1 MKCHIT
7 YLCHLPAFYS
17 HRNLIGIS
25 SEPHRN
31 LAIGFLHFFRE
42 KYFVDMFKY
51 QPLNVCQICTCQ
63 KKNVSLCPNYT
74 LNINMTKINSN
85 VLSVF
90 ITLLLIV
97 VVVVSSLTTSNIVN
111 TLQEE
116 EQKKIELWAEA
127 TRQFILAGENDNID
141 LLLQVMEG
149 NTTIPVYMVDTNYN
163 LLLSRNVNEPK
174 RNVENFY
181 VEKINELRA
190 TQQPIEVR
198 ISDNV
203 MQYIYYE
210 QSSTLRWLAYF
221 PYIQLFVLLA
231 LAGVAAIALL
241 MVQRSEKNSLWVGL
255 SKETAHQLG
264 TPISSLN
271 AWNELLKD
279 NYPNDPLLPQMDE
292 DIRRLQM
299 IAERFSK
306 IGSQPTLELHE
317 VLPVIQSAMNYMR
330 ARTSS
335 KIEYR
340 LEVNGKSLEAKAMLC
355 VSLFEWVIE
364 NICKNAID
372 SMEGK
377 GSITINLQHDD
388 SRLYIDITDT
398 GKGIDRRNF
407 KRIFQPGYT
416 SKKRG
421 WGLGLSLGKRIIEN
435 YHRGKLFV
443 KQSQLGVGT
452 TFRIILEQPKDC

>member
-1 MKCHIT
+1 MN
-7 YLCHLPAFYS
+7 
-17 HRNLIGIS
+17 R
-25 SEPHRN
+25 
-31 LAIGFLHFFRE
+31 
-42 KYFVDMFKY
+42 
-51 QPLNVCQICTCQ
+51 
-63 KKNVSLCPNYT
+63 
-74 LNINMTKINSN
+74 INSN
-85 VLSVF
+85 ILSIG
-90 ITLLLIV
+90 ITLLLVI

-111 TLQEE
+111 ALQEE

-127 TRQFILAGENDNID
+127 TRQFILADENDNID

-149 NTTIPVYMVDTNYN
+149 NTTIPVYMVDTNYT
-163 LLLSRNVNEPK
+163 LLLSRNVQEPK
-174 RNVENFY
+174 RNVERFY
-181 VEKINELRA
+181 FNKINELRA

-210 QSSTLRWLAYF
+210 TSSTLQWLSYF
-221 PYIQLFVLLA
+221 PYIQLVVMLA
-231 LAGVAAIALL
+231 LAGLAAIALL

-271 AWNELLKD
+271 AWNELLKAT
-279 NYPNDPLLPQMDE
+279 YPNDPLLPQMDE

-299 IAERFSK
+299 ITERFSK
-306 IGSQPTLELHE
+306 IGSQPKLEACE
-317 VLPVIQSAMNYMR
+317 VLPVVQSAMDYMR
-330 ARTSS
+330 ARTSN

-340 LEVNGKSLEAKAMLC
+340 LNVEGLRLKAMLC
-355 VSLFEWVIE
+355 APLFEWVIE

-377 GSITINLQHDD
+377 GSITIEVKTENGKGKTKN
-388 SRLYIDITDT
+388 LYIDITDT

-421 WGLGLSLGKRIIEN
+421 WGLGLSLGKRIIED

-452 TFRIILEQPKDC
+452 TFRIVLCSVV

>member
-1 MKCHIT
+1 M
-7 YLCHLPAFYS
+7 
-17 HRNLIGIS
+17 N
-25 SEPHRN
+25 
-31 LAIGFLHFFRE
+31 
-42 KYFVDMFKY
+42 
-51 QPLNVCQICTCQ
+51 
-63 KKNVSLCPNYT
+63 
-74 LNINMTKINSN
+74 KINSN
-85 VLSVF
+85 ILSAC
-90 ITLLLIV
+90 ITIMLIFV
-97 VVVVSSLTTSNIVN
+97 VVASSLVTSHIVEKFA
-111 TLQEE
+111 QE

-127 TRQFILAGENDNID
+127 TRQFILADENDNID

-163 LLLSRNVNEPK
+163 LLLTRNVREPK
-174 RNVENFY
+174 RNVEAFY
-181 VEKINELRA
+181 ISKINELRA
-190 TQQPIEVR
+190 TQEPIEVR

-210 QSSTLRWLAYF
+210 TSSTLQWLSYF
-221 PYIQLFVLLA
+221 PYIQIVVMLA
-231 LAGVAAIALL
+231 LAGLAAIALL

-271 AWNELLKD
+271 AWNELLKAT
-279 NYPNDPLLPQMDE
+279 YPNDPLLPQMDE

-306 IGSQPTLELHE
+306 IGSQPTLEQHE
-317 VLPVIQSAMNYMR
+317 VLPVLQTAMDYMR
-330 ARTSS
+330 TRTSN
-335 KIEYR
+335 KIIYTLHAE
-340 LEVNGKSLEAKAMLC
+340 ETEHCQAMLC
-355 VSLFEWVIE
+355 VPLFEWVIE

-372 SMEGK
+372 SMDGK
-377 GSITINLQHDD
+377 GSITIEVKTENGKGKAEN
-388 SRLYIDITDT
+388 LYIDITDT

-443 KQSQLGVGT
+443 KHSQLGIGS
-452 TFRIILEQPKDC
+452 TFRIILKQSKDC

>member
-1 MKCHIT
+1 M
-7 YLCHLPAFYS
+7 
-17 HRNLIGIS
+17 N
-25 SEPHRN
+25 
-31 LAIGFLHFFRE
+31 
-42 KYFVDMFKY
+42 
-51 QPLNVCQICTCQ
+51 
-63 KKNVSLCPNYT
+63 
-74 LNINMTKINSN
+74 KINSN
-85 VLSVF
+85 ILSVC

-97 VVVVSSLTTSNIVN
+97 VVIISSLTTSNIVN

-127 TRQFILAGENDNID
+127 TRQFILADENDNID

-163 LLLSRNVNEPK
+163 LLLSRNVHEPK
-174 RNVENFY
+174 RHVETFY
-181 VEKINELRA
+181 IQKINELRA

-221 PYIQLFVLLA
+221 PYIQILVMLA
-231 LAGVAAIALL
+231 LAGLAAIALL
-241 MVQRSEKNSLWVGL
+241 MVQRSEQNSLWVGL

-271 AWNELLKD
+271 AWNELLKST
-279 NYPNDPLLPQMDE
+279 YPNDPLLPQMDE

-306 IGSQPTLELHE
+306 IGSQPTLEQRE
-317 VLPVIQSAMNYMR
+317 VLPVVRSAMDYMR
-330 ARTSS
+330 ARTSN
-335 KIEYR
+335 KIEYK
-340 LEVNGKSLEAKAMLC
+340 LELKGDVQETRAMLC
-355 VSLFEWVIE
+355 APLFEWVIE

-372 SMEGK
+372 AMEGK
-377 GSITINLQHDD
+377 GSITIAIQTILRAERTRTSSLPD
-388 SRLYIDITDT
+388 RLRLSDYNKLIIDITDT

-421 WGLGLSLGKRIIEN
+421 WGLGLSLGKRIIED
-435 YHRGKLFV
+435 YHRGELFV
-443 KQSQLGVGT
+443 KQSQSGVGT
-452 TFRIILEQPKDC
+452 TFRIVLKQSKDC

>member
-1 MKCHIT
+1 M
-7 YLCHLPAFYS
+7 
-17 HRNLIGIS
+17 N
-25 SEPHRN
+25 
-31 LAIGFLHFFRE
+31 
-42 KYFVDMFKY
+42 
-51 QPLNVCQICTCQ
+51 
-63 KKNVSLCPNYT
+63 
-74 LNINMTKINSN
+74 KINSN
-85 VLSVF
+85 ILSAC
-90 ITLLLIV
+90 ITIMLIFV
-97 VVVVSSLTTSNIVN
+97 VVASSLVTSHIVEKFA
-111 TLQEE
+111 QE

-127 TRQFILAGENDNID
+127 TRQFILADENDNID

-163 LLLSRNVNEPK
+163 LLLSRNVPEPK
-174 RNVENFY
+174 RNVEAFY
-181 VEKINELRA
+181 ISKINELRA
-190 TQQPIEVR
+190 TQEPIEVR

-210 QSSTLRWLAYF
+210 TSSTLQWLSYF
-221 PYIQLFVLLA
+221 PYIQIVVMLA
-231 LAGVAAIALL
+231 LAGLAAIALL

-271 AWNELLKD
+271 AWNELLKAT
-279 NYPNDPLLPQMDE
+279 YPNDPLLPQMDE

-306 IGSQPTLELHE
+306 IGSQPTLEHHE
-317 VLPVIQSAMNYMR
+317 VLPVLQSAMDYMR
-330 ARTSS
+330 ARTSN
-335 KIEYR
+335 KIEYA
-340 LEVNGKSLEAKAMLC
+340 LHAEGTEHCQTMLC
-355 VSLFEWVIE
+355 VPLFEWVIE

-377 GSITINLQHDD
+377 GSITIEVKTENGKGKTEN
-388 SRLYIDITDT
+388 LYIDITDT

-407 KRIFQPGYT
+407 RRIFNPGYT

-421 WGLGLSLGKRIIEN
+421 WGLGLSLGKRIIED

-452 TFRIILEQPKDC
+452 TFRIVLEQTKDR

>member
-1 MKCHIT
+1 MQPNQLT
-7 YLCHLPAFYS
+7 YQMNRL
-17 HRNLIGIS
+17 
-25 SEPHRN
+25 
-31 LAIGFLHFFRE
+31 
-42 KYFVDMFKY
+42 
-51 QPLNVCQICTCQ
+51 
-63 KKNVSLCPNYT
+63 
-74 LNINMTKINSN
+74 NSN
-85 VLSVF
+85 ILSVV
-90 ITLLLIV
+90 ITTLLVI
-97 VVVVSSLTTSNIVN
+97 VVVVSSLVTSHIVE
-111 TLQEE
+111 QFEQE

-127 TRQFILAGENDNID
+127 TRQFILAGENENID

-163 LLLSRNVNEPK
+163 LLLSRNVPEPK
-174 RNVENFY
+174 RNIEQFY
-181 VEKINELRA
+181 AKKINELRA
-190 TQQPIEVR
+190 TQEPIEVR
-198 ISDNV
+198 ISNNV

-210 QSSTLRWLAYF
+210 QSSTLQWLSFF
-221 PYIQLFVLLA
+221 PYIQLIVMLA
-231 LAGVAAIALL
+231 LAGLAAIALL

-271 AWNELLKD
+271 AWNELLKST
-279 NYPNDPLLPQMDE
+279 YPDDPLLPQMDE

-306 IGSQPTLELHE
+306 IGSQPTLEEREL
-317 VLPVIQSAMNYMR
+317 VPIIQSAMEYMR

-340 LEVNGKSLEAKAMLC
+340 LEVRGERLETMAMLC
-355 VSLFEWVIE
+355 APLFEWVIE

-372 SMEGK
+372 SMDGK
-377 GSITINLQHDD
+377 GSITIEVR
-388 SRLYIDITDT
+388 RLGDEAMRREGRVIIDITDT
-398 GKGIDRRNF
+398 GKGIDRRKF
-407 KRIFQPGYT
+407 KQIFQPGYT

-421 WGLGLSLGKRIIEN
+421 WGLGLSLSKRIIEN

-452 TFRIILEQPKDC
+452 TFRIVLRSVV

>member
-1 MKCHIT
+1 MN
-7 YLCHLPAFYS
+7 
-17 HRNLIGIS
+17 RW
-25 SEPHRN
+25 
-31 LAIGFLHFFRE
+31 
-42 KYFVDMFKY
+42 
-51 QPLNVCQICTCQ
+51 
-63 KKNVSLCPNYT
+63 
-74 LNINMTKINSN
+74 NSN
-85 VLSVF
+85 ILSVL
-90 ITLLLIV
+90 ITILLIV
-97 VVVVSSLTTSNIVN
+97 VVVVSSLVTSHIVE
-111 TLQEE
+111 QFEQE

-127 TRQFILAGENDNID
+127 TRQFILAGENENID

-163 LLLSRNVNEPK
+163 LLLSRNVQEPK
-174 RNVENFY
+174 RNVERFY
-181 VEKINELRA
+181 TKKINELRA
-190 TQQPIEVR
+190 TQEPIEVR
-198 ISDNV
+198 ISDSV

-210 QSSTLRWLAYF
+210 QSSTLQWLSYF
-221 PYIQLFVLLA
+221 PYIQLVVMLA
-231 LAGVAAIALL
+231 LAGLAAIALL

-271 AWNELLKD
+271 AWNELLKAT
-279 NYPNDPLLPQMDE
+279 YPNDPLLPQMDE

-306 IGSQPTLELHE
+306 IGSQPTLEPRE
-317 VLPVIQSAMNYMR
+317 VLPIVQSAMDYMR

-340 LEVNGKSLEAKAMLC
+340 LVGDEAMRQQGEGARAMLC
-355 VSLFEWVIE
+355 APLFEWVIE
-364 NICKNAID
+364 NLCKNAID

-377 GSITINLQHDD
+377 GSITIKLQLAENKLH
-388 SRLYIDITDT
+388 IDITDT

-421 WGLGLSLGKRIIEN
+421 WGLGLSLGKRIIED

-452 TFRIILEQPKDC
+452 TFRIVLEQTKDC

>member
-1 MKCHIT
+1 MN
-7 YLCHLPAFYS
+7 
-17 HRNLIGIS
+17 R
-25 SEPHRN
+25 
-31 LAIGFLHFFRE
+31 
-42 KYFVDMFKY
+42 
-51 QPLNVCQICTCQ
+51 
-63 KKNVSLCPNYT
+63 
-74 LNINMTKINSN
+74 INSN
-85 VLSVF
+85 IISVC
-90 ITLLLIV
+90 ITLLLIIV
-97 VVVVSSLTTSNIVN
+97 VIISSLTTSNIVN

-163 LLLSRNVNEPK
+163 LLLSRNVTEPK
-174 RNVENFY
+174 RNVERVY
-181 VEKINELRA
+181 IKKINELRA
-190 TQQPIEVR
+190 TQEPIEVR

-210 QSSTLRWLAYF
+210 TSSTLRWLSYF
-221 PYIQLFVLLA
+221 PYIQLLVMLA
-231 LAGVAAIALL
+231 LAGLAAIALL

-271 AWNELLKD
+271 AWNELLKAT
-279 NYPNDPLLPQMDE
+279 YPNDPLLPQMDE

-306 IGSQPTLELHE
+306 IGSQPTLEPHN
-317 VLPVIQSAMNYMR
+317 VLPVLQRAMDYMR
-330 ARTSS
+330 ARTSN
-335 KIEYR
+335 KIEYKLAIGDGR
-340 LEVNGKSLEAKAMLC
+340 WAIGDEAKTMLC
-355 VSLFEWVIE
+355 VPLFEWVIE
-364 NICKNAID
+364 NLCKNAID

-377 GSITINLQHDD
+377 GNITIGMKQENEKIV
-388 SRLYIDITDT
+388 IDITDT

-407 KRIFQPGYT
+407 KKIFRPGYT

-452 TFRIILEQPKDC
+452 TFRIILEQAKDC

>member
-1 MKCHIT
+1 M
-7 YLCHLPAFYS
+7 
-17 HRNLIGIS
+17 N
-25 SEPHRN
+25 
-31 LAIGFLHFFRE
+31 
-42 KYFVDMFKY
+42 
-51 QPLNVCQICTCQ
+51 
-63 KKNVSLCPNYT
+63 
-74 LNINMTKINSN
+74 KINSN
-85 VLSVF
+85 ILSAC

-97 VVVVSSLTTSNIVN
+97 VVIISSLTTSNIVN

-163 LLLSRNVNEPK
+163 LLLSRNVAEPK
-174 RNVENFY
+174 RHIEQFY
-181 VEKINELRA
+181 IKKINELRA
-190 TQQPIEVR
+190 TQEPIEVR

-210 QSSTLRWLAYF
+210 TSSTLRWLSYF
-221 PYIQLFVLLA
+221 PYIQLVVMLA
-231 LAGVAAIALL
+231 LAGMAAIALL

-271 AWNELLKD
+271 AWNELLKAT
-279 NYPNDPLLPQMDE
+279 YPNDPLLPQMDE

-306 IGSQPTLELHE
+306 IGSQPILEQYD
-317 VLPVIQSAMNYMR
+317 VLPVVQAAMDYMR
-330 ARTSS
+330 ARTSN
-335 KIEYR
+335 KVEYR
-340 LEVNGKSLEAKAMLC
+340 LEVKGERLEARAMLC
-355 VSLFEWVIE
+355 APLFEWVIE

-377 GSITINLQHDD
+377 GCITITIQTVLRAERNHTTSLLDRLRLSD
-388 SRLYIDITDT
+388 SNKVIIDITDT

-421 WGLGLSLGKRIIEN
+421 WGLGLSLGKRIIED

-452 TFRIILEQPKDC
+452 TFRIVLEQAKDC

>member
-1 MKCHIT
+1 MNRLNSNILSVVIT
-7 YLCHLPAFYS
+7 TL
-17 HRNLIGIS
+17 
-25 SEPHRN
+25 
-31 LAIGFLHFFRE
+31 LAI
-42 KYFVDMFKY
+42 V
-51 QPLNVCQICTCQ
+51 I
-63 KKNVSLCPNYT
+63 
-74 LNINMTKINSN
+74 
-85 VLSVF
+85 
-90 ITLLLIV
+90 
-97 VVVVSSLTTSNIVN
+97 VVSSLVTSHIVE
-111 TLQEE
+111 QFEQE

-127 TRQFILAGENDNID
+127 TRQFILAGENEKID

-149 NTTIPVYMVDTNYN
+149 NTTIPVYMVDTSYN
-163 LLLSRNVNEPK
+163 LLLSRNVMEPK
-174 RNVENFY
+174 RNIEQFY
-181 VEKINELRA
+181 AKKINELRA
-190 TQQPIEVR
+190 TQEPIEVR
-198 ISDNV
+198 ISNNV

-210 QSSTLRWLAYF
+210 QSSTLQWLSFF
-221 PYIQLFVLLA
+221 PYIQLIVMLA
-231 LAGVAAIALL
+231 LAGLAAIALL

-271 AWNELLKD
+271 AWNELLKAR
-279 NYPNDPLLPQMDE
+279 YPEDILLPQMDE

-306 IGSQPTLELHE
+306 IGSQPTLEQHE
-317 VLPVIQSAMNYMR
+317 VLPVVQSAMDYMR
-330 ARTSS
+330 ARTSN

-340 LEVNGKSLEAKAMLC
+340 LLGEEAIRLSGKEAKAMLC
-355 VSLFEWVIE
+355 VPLFEWVIE

-377 GSITINLQHDD
+377 GAITINIQHADNK
-388 SRLYIDITDT
+388 LYIDITDT

-452 TFRIILEQPKDC
+452 TFRIVLEQSKDC

>member
-1 MKCHIT
+1 MFLDIHQGKIYAKIT
-7 YLCHLPAFYS
+7 ELHYQFCAYQKKMLPLQQNQYS
-17 HRNLIGIS
+17 HHMNR
-25 SEPHRN
+25 
-31 LAIGFLHFFRE
+31 
-42 KYFVDMFKY
+42 
-51 QPLNVCQICTCQ
+51 
-63 KKNVSLCPNYT
+63 
-74 LNINMTKINSN
+74 INSN
-85 VLSVF
+85 ILSVV
-90 ITLLLIV
+90 ITTLLAI
-97 VVVVSSLTTSNIVN
+97 VVVVSSLVTSHIVEQF
-111 TLQEE
+111 QEE

-127 TRQFILAGENDNID
+127 TRQFILAGENENID

-163 LLLSRNVNEPK
+163 LLLSRNVLEPK
-174 RNVENFY
+174 RNVDQFY
-181 VEKINELRA
+181 TKKINELRA
-190 TQQPIEVR
+190 TQEPIEVR
-198 ISDNV
+198 ISNNV

-210 QSSTLRWLAYF
+210 QSSTLQWLSLF
-221 PYIQLFVLLA
+221 PYIQLIVMLA
-231 LAGVAAIALL
+231 LAGLAAIALL

-271 AWNELLKD
+271 AWNELLKAQ
-279 NYPNDPLLPQMDE
+279 YPEDTLLPQMDE

-306 IGSQPTLELHE
+306 IGSQPTLEQQDI
-317 VLPVIQSAMNYMR
+317 LPIVQSAMDYMR

-340 LEVNGKSLEAKAMLC
+340 LLGEEAIRLSGKEAKAMLC
-355 VSLFEWVIE
+355 APLFEWVIE

-372 SMEGK
+372 SMDGK
-377 GSITINLQHDD
+377 GSITIEVR
-388 SRLYIDITDT
+388 RLGDEAMRREGRVIIDITDT
-398 GKGIDRRNF
+398 GKGIDRRKF
-407 KRIFQPGYT
+407 KQIFQPGYT

-421 WGLGLSLGKRIIEN
+421 WGLGLSLSKRIIEN

-452 TFRIILEQPKDC
+452 TFRIVLRSVV

>member
-1 MKCHIT
+1 M
-7 YLCHLPAFYS
+7 P
-17 HRNLIGIS
+17 
-25 SEPHRN
+25 
-31 LAIGFLHFFRE
+31 
-42 KYFVDMFKY
+42 
-51 QPLNVCQICTCQ
+51 
-63 KKNVSLCPNYT
+63 
-74 LNINMTKINSN
+74 KINSN
-85 VLSVF
+85 ILSVF
-90 ITLLLIV
+90 ITFLLIV
-97 VVVVSSLTTSNIVN
+97 VIVISSLVTSHIVE
-111 TLQEE
+111 QFEQE

-127 TRQFILAGENDNID
+127 TRQFILAGENENID

-163 LLLSRNVNEPK
+163 LLLSRNVPEPK
-174 RNVENFY
+174 RNVERFY
-181 VEKINELRA
+181 FNKINELRA
-190 TQQPIEVR
+190 TQEPIEVR
-198 ISDNV
+198 ISDSV

-210 QSSTLRWLAYF
+210 QSSTLQWLSYF
-221 PYIQLFVLLA
+221 PYIQLVVMLA
-231 LAGVAAIALL
+231 LAGLAAIALL

-271 AWNELLKD
+271 AWNELLKAT
-279 NYPNDPLLPQMDE
+279 YPNDPLLPQMDE

-306 IGSQPTLELHE
+306 IGSQPTLEPHE
-317 VLPVIQSAMNYMR
+317 VLPVIQSAMDYMR

-340 LEVNGKSLEAKAMLC
+340 LNVEGLRLKAMLC
-355 VSLFEWVIE
+355 APLFEWVIE
-364 NICKNAID
+364 NLCKNAID
-372 SMEGK
+372 AMDGK
-377 GSITINLQHDD
+377 GSITIEVKTENGKGKAEN
-388 SRLYIDITDT
+388 LYIDITDT

-421 WGLGLSLGKRIIEN
+421 WGLGLSLGKRIIED

-452 TFRIILEQPKDC
+452 TFRIVLEQTKDC